1 MTWLPLTF
9 RGLFRA
15 VLVRIPDEKPRPV
28 RSGPAVIPRV
38 LSAHKIRS
46 Y

>member
-15 VLVRIPDEKPRPV
+15 VLVRIPDERN
-28 RSGPAVIPRV
+28 GPAVTPRV
-38 LSAHKIRS
+38 LSANKIRS